1 MKIKNVTLPKP
12 SSVTHILDT
21 YSQIISKRL
30 EMTKISLW
38 IALIHYSMQLPAPI
52 ESLENFSKKQNSSN
66 HHLVH
71 SLANDPFTLFE
82 YLIAELWK
90 IINSI
95 WNKCILTPTHQ
106 SWRSPSRSFPPLSS
120 PPLSPP
126 CLNHLGKISN
136 IK

>member
-71 SLANDPFTLFE
+71 SFANDP
-82 YLIAELWK
+82 
-90 IINSI
+90 
-95 WNKCILTPTHQ
+95 
-106 SWRSPSRSFPPLSS
+106 
-120 PPLSPP
+120 
-126 CLNHLGKISN
+126 
-136 IK
+136 